1 MVVHTY
7 ILKLVNSS
15 NKKKQNIIHLPYEKS
30 IIEQPFSILNKDRT
44 ESFDDYFR
52 VERKGAANYNTFPIS
67 LIYLLTCITN
77 DYSLRC

>member
-1 MVVHTY
+1 LKEPFS
-7 ILKLVNSS
+7 IL
-15 NKKKQNIIHLPYEKS
+15 
-30 IIEQPFSILNKDRT
+30 SILNKDRT